1 MHLQLLRLHITTV
14 NQSESEILFDNLMG
28 VHINTNNAQFP
39 SDLNNQVESKIQ
51 LLFEVG
57 KWHHCQQQLT
67 LNNKVLSMRDS
78 AGMKINC
85 DYMYWREKWNWNH
98 SNWPG
103 PIFEDSQNFAGAW
116 GHILVE

>member
-57 KWHHCQQQLT
+57 K
-67 LNNKVLSMRDS
+67 
-78 AGMKINC
+78 
-85 DYMYWREKWNWNH
+85 
-98 SNWPG
+98 
-103 PIFEDSQNFAGAW
+103 
-116 GHILVE
+116 